1 SLELQNE
8 FQTHS
13 TSSNSIKN
21 LFTRGIYVSHHGPK
35 SEFGHGSEQ
44 AWDMG
49 QRQSRQVKR
58 RSLALAASL
67 QEQQEQHV
75 RMISI
80 QQYEDEAQLE
90 QQSLALATSLQ
101 EQQEQQEQD
110 RMIAIQQQ
118 QQYEDE
124 AHQLALAASLQE
136 QQEHD
141 YMIAIQQQQQYEDE
155 ASQLALAA
163 SAKVTFECGVCME
176 TVIDE
181 DLALVD
187 NCQHQ
192 FCRECLQG
200 YVLSKIKDRRFPI
213 VCPICMNDKAHPNPG
228 TIGQSLIEQMHIP
241 QKDYEIFEQMML
253 LQYNARKLRLSIEI
267 EYQEEVIVTCPLP
280 GCGHAW
286 CKTCMQDID
295 FGGPPHSCDGSNELA
310 SLMREKG
317 WKACPGCQT
326 NIQKMDGCNHM
337 TCPLPGCNMHFCYRC
352 GQGIIRS
359 TLTTEVRNAIS
370 GHYGACQLL
379 EVEEEEE

>member
-1 SLELQNE
+1 
-8 FQTHS
+8 
-13 TSSNSIKN
+13 
-21 LFTRGIYVSHHGPK
+21 
-35 SEFGHGSEQ
+35 
-44 AWDMG
+44 
-49 QRQSRQVKR
+49 
-58 RSLALAASL
+58 
-67 QEQQEQHV
+67 
-75 RMISI
+75 
-80 QQYEDEAQLE
+80 
-90 QQSLALATSLQ
+90 
-101 EQQEQQEQD
+101 
-110 RMIAIQQQ
+110 
-118 QQYEDE
+118 
-124 AHQLALAASLQE
+124 
-136 QQEHD
+136 
-141 YMIAIQQQQQYEDE
+141 
-155 ASQLALAA
+155 
-163 SAKVTFECGVCME
+163 
-176 TVIDE
+176 
-181 DLALVD
+181 
-187 NCQHQ
+187 HQ

-253 LQYNARKLRLSIEI
+253 LQYSIPVHCSRCSQTAFI
-267 EYQEEVIVTCPLP
+267 DRDEYQEEVIVTCPLP

-379 EVEEEEE
+379 EV